1 MGTRVTQATPL
12 HFTDK
17 SQAGVARLLDDL
29 HRLMDDRDSADVV
42 FLVGREE
49 VPIYA
54 HCLILR
60 ARSGGASG
68 LINCAESNASLS
80 APSAALLVRW
90 LRAPAPVRVCAR
102 DRWLGTPSPR
112 EREAGSPEEYSPH
125 RIPIDSAR
133 GKMALA
139 GGLSRSIGA
148 SPAAV

>member
-17 SQAGVARLLDDL
+17 SLAGVARLLDDL
-29 HRLMDDRDSADVV
+29 HRLLDDRDSADVV

-60 ARSGGASG
+60 ARSPESGGSQRSG

-80 APSAALLVRW
+80 APVAALLVR
-90 LRAPAPVRVCAR
+90 
-102 DRWLGTPSPR
+102 
-112 EREAGSPEEYSPH
+112 
-125 RIPIDSAR
+125 
-133 GKMALA
+133 
-139 GGLSRSIGA
+139 
-148 SPAAV
+148 